1 MPKAKIGIYVGV
13 KAKIERESA
22 LSTEL
27 LNIVKHRQ
35 RREAKKTRKWDQL
48 GEEWRMKCLDS
59 LGRTI

>member
-27 LNIVKHRQ
+27 LNIVKHKQ
-35 RREAKKTRKWDQL
+35 RSKKQENGTN
-48 GEEWRMKCLDS
+48 
-59 LGRTI
+59 